1 VNGPTA
7 LVDVRP
13 LRVHPEFRR
22 LWIGTTASGFGSQFT
37 SFAVA
42 YFVWTTTRNPA
53 MVGAIGLASAA
64 PLIVFALVGA
74 SFADAVDR
82 RRLVI
87 LTTCGQIVTS
97 ASMALLSTRSGG
109 AVWPMFG
116 LVAVSSGLS
125 AIGFP
130 ARRALVPRLLPKER
144 LQAGLAL
151 NHMSFQLAMLVGP
164 TVAGLVTAR
173 WGTTACFAIDAL
185 TFAAGLYGVTSLHTA
200 APASG
205 ESRPGWRAVADAARL
220 VARVPALAGAFLSD
234 LCATVLAMPMAL
246 FPVLNQ
252 DKFGGSPQT
261 LGFLLSAVAVGG
273 VTAAALSG
281 LVTHRQRTGVVLL
294 ACGAVWGVSLA
305 GVGLTGSLAV
315 VLVLLGVAG
324 AADTWAV
331 ISRGTIVQLTTPESY
346 RGRVSAME
354 HVVGAAGP
362 QLGNFRA
369 GLVAAASS
377 GNVAI
382 VTGGVAC
389 LLSMALLATRVP
401 ALRRFRVSSAATGD
415 VEVGPQR

>member
-1 VNGPTA
+1 VNRTNA
-7 LVDVRP
+7 LVDVHP
-13 LRVHPEFRR
+13 LREHPQFRR
-22 LWIGTTASGFGSQFT
+22 LWLGTTTSGFGSQLT

-42 YFVWTTTRNPA
+42 YFVWTTTRNAA

-87 LTTCGQIVTS
+87 LTTFGQIVTS
-97 ASMALLSTRSGG
+97 AAMVVLSTRSGG
-109 AVWPMFG
+109 GVVWPMFG

-130 ARRALVPRLLPKER
+130 ARRALVPRLLPKEQ

-151 NHMSFQLAMLVGP
+151 NHTSFQLAMLIGP

-173 WGTTACFAIDAL
+173 WGITACFAIDAL
-185 TFAAGLYGVTSLHTA
+185 SFVGGLYGVTSLPAVGA
-200 APASG
+200 ASSENPS
-205 ESRPGWRAVADAARL
+205 GWRAISDAVRL
-220 VARVPALAGAFLSD
+220 VVRLPALGGAFLSD

-252 DKFGGSPQT
+252 AKFGGSPET

-294 ACGAVWGVSLA
+294 ACGAVWGASLA
-305 GVGLTGSLAV
+305 GVGLTGSLAM

-362 QLGNFRA
+362 QVGNFRA

-389 LLSMALLATRVP
+389 LVSMVIVATRAP
-401 ALRRFRVSSAATGD
+401 ALRRFRVSGSS
-415 VEVGPQR
+415 

>member
-1 VNGPTA
+1 MNGPSA

-13 LRVHPEFRR
+13 LREQAPFRR
-22 LWIGTTASGFGSQFT
+22 LWLGTTASAFGSQLT
-37 SFAVA
+37 TFAVA
-42 YFVWTTTRNPA
+42 YFVWTTTHDPA

-87 LTTCGQIVTS
+87 WTTLGQIVTS
-97 ASMALLSTRSGG
+97 SAMALLSTRSGG
-109 AVWPMFG
+109 VVWQMFA
-116 LVAVSSGLS
+116 LVTVSSGLA

-130 ARRALVPRLLPKER
+130 ARRALVPRLLPKEQ

-164 TVAGLVTAR
+164 TVAGLITAR
-173 WGTTACFAIDAL
+173 WGTTVCFAIDAL
-185 TFAAGLYGVTSLHTA
+185 TFVAGLYGVWSLPA
-200 APASG
+200 AGPASAG
-205 ESRPGWRAVADAARL
+205 SPPGWRAVADAARL
-220 VARVPALAGAFLSD
+220 VARVPALGGAFLSD
-234 LCATVLAMPMAL
+234 LGATVLAMPMAL

-252 DKFGGSPQT
+252 SKFGGSPQT
-261 LGFLLSAVAVGG
+261 LGLLLSAVAVGG

-281 LVTHRQRTGVVLL
+281 LVTHRQPTGVVLM
-294 ACGAVWGVSLA
+294 ACGAVWGASLA

-331 ISRGTIVQLTTPESY
+331 ISRGTIVQLSTPESH

-362 QLGNFRA
+362 QVGNFRA

-377 GNVAI
+377 GDVAI
-382 VTGGVAC
+382 LTGGVAC
-389 LLSMALLATRVP
+389 VLSMAVLAAWVP
-401 ALRRFRVSSAATGD
+401 ALRRFRVSAAVLSGGAD
-415 VEVGPQR
+415 VQR

>member
-1 VNGPTA
+1 MKRPTA

-13 LRVHPEFRR
+13 LREHDQFRR
-22 LWIGTTASGFGSQFT
+22 LWLGTAASGFGSQLT
-37 SFAVA
+37 AFAVA
-42 YFVWTTTRNPA
+42 YFVWTTTHSPA

-74 SFADAVDR
+74 SFADAIDR

-87 LTTCGQIVTS
+87 VTTLGQIVTS
-97 ASMALLSTRSGG
+97 SAMALLSTRSTGV
-109 AVWPMFG
+109 VWPMFG
-116 LVAVSSGLS
+116 LVAVSSALA

-130 ARRALVPRLLPKER
+130 ARRALVPRLLPKEH

-173 WGTTACFAIDAL
+173 WGTTACFAFDAL
-185 TFAAGLYGVTSLHTA
+185 TFVAGLYGVLSLPALGA
-200 APASG
+200 ASAD
-205 ESRPGWRAVADAARL
+205 SRPGWRAVTDAARL
-220 VARVPALAGAFLSD
+220 VARVPALGGAFLSD

-246 FPVLNQ
+246 FPVLNSA
-252 DKFGGSPQT
+252 KFGGSPQT

-281 LVTHRQRTGVVLL
+281 LVTHRQRTGIVLM
-294 ACGAVWGVSLA
+294 ACGAVWGGSLA
-305 GVGLTGSLAV
+305 GVGLTGSLPAV
-315 VLVLLGVAG
+315 LALLGIAG

-362 QLGNFRA
+362 QVGNFRA
-369 GLVAAASS
+369 GLVAATSS

-389 LLSMALLATRVP
+389 VLSMAVLATWVP
-401 ALRRFRVSSAATGD
+401 QLRRFRVSTAVAGELD
-415 VEVGPQR
+415 AQR

>member
-1 VNGPTA
+1 MNGPSA
-7 LVDVRP
+7 LVDVGP
-13 LRVHPEFRR
+13 LRDHPQFRR

-37 SFAVA
+37 AFAVA
-42 YFVWTTTRNPA
+42 YFVWTTTRSPA
-53 MVGAIGLASAA
+53 MVGAIGLVSAA

-87 LTTCGQIVTS
+87 LTTLGQIVTS
-97 ASMALLSTRSGG
+97 TTMAVLSTRGG
-109 AVWPMFG
+109 GVVWPMFG
-116 LVAVSSGLS
+116 LVAVSSGL
-125 AIGFP
+125 AAVGFP
-130 ARRALVPRLLPKER
+130 ARRALVPRLLPKEH

-164 TVAGLVTAR
+164 TAAGLVTAR

-185 TFAAGLYGVTSLHTA
+185 TFVAGLYGVLSLPAVGA
-200 APASG
+200 ASP
-205 ESRPGWRAVADAARL
+205 ESRPGWRAVIDAARL
-220 VARVPALAGAFLSD
+220 VARVPALGGAFLSD
-234 LCATVLAMPMAL
+234 LCATMLAMPMAL
-246 FPVLNQ
+246 FPALNQ
-252 DKFGGSPQT
+252 TKFGGSPQT

-273 VTAAALSG
+273 VNAAALSG

-294 ACGAVWGVSLA
+294 SCGAVWGLSLA
-305 GVGLTGSLAV
+305 GVGLTGSL
-315 VLVLLGVAG
+315 VLVLMLLGLAG

-362 QLGNFRA
+362 QLGNVRA

-389 LLSMALLATRVP
+389 LLSMGVLATRVP
-401 ALRRFRVSSAATGD
+401 SLRRFRVSSAVTGD
-415 VEVGPQR
+415 LEAQR

>member
-1 VNGPTA
+1 MNGPTA

-185 TFAAGLYGVTSLHTA
+185 TFAAGLYGVTSLH
-200 APASG
+200 
-205 ESRPGWRAVADAARL
+205 
-220 VARVPALAGAFLSD
+220 LS
-234 LCATVLAMPMAL
+234 LI
-246 FPVLNQ
+246 
-252 DKFGGSPQT
+252 
-261 LGFLLSAVAVGG
+261 
-273 VTAAALSG
+273 
-281 LVTHRQRTGVVLL
+281 H
-294 ACGAVWGVSLA
+294 
-305 GVGLTGSLAV
+305 
-315 VLVLLGVAG
+315 
-324 AADTWAV
+324 
-331 ISRGTIVQLTTPESY
+331 I
-346 RGRVSAME
+346 
-354 HVVGAAGP
+354 
-362 QLGNFRA
+362 
-369 GLVAAASS
+369 
-377 GNVAI
+377 
-382 VTGGVAC
+382 
-389 LLSMALLATRVP
+389 
-401 ALRRFRVSSAATGD
+401 
-415 VEVGPQR
+415 

>member
-1 VNGPTA
+1 VNRPTA

-13 LRVHPEFRR
+13 LREHPEFRR

-42 YFVWTTTRNPA
+42 YFVWTTTHSPA
-53 MVGAIGLASAA
+53 MVGGIGLASAA
-64 PLIVFALVGA
+64 PLIVFALLGA
-74 SFADAVDR
+74 SFADTVDR
-82 RRLVI
+82 RRLVV

-97 ASMALLSTRSGG
+97 LAMVALSTRSAGV
-109 AVWPMFG
+109 VWPMFG
-116 LVAVSSGLS
+116 LVAVASGLS

-130 ARRALVPRLLPKER
+130 ARRALVPRLLPRER

-151 NHMSFQLAMLVGP
+151 NHLSFQLAMLIGP
-164 TVAGLVTAR
+164 TLAGLVTAR

-185 TFAAGLYGVTSLHTA
+185 TFVAGLYGVVSLVRVG
-200 APASG
+200 PASDG
-205 ESRPGWRAVADAARL
+205 SPPGLRAVTDAARL
-220 VARVPALAGAFLSD
+220 VARVPALGGAFLSD

-246 FPVLNQ
+246 FPVLNSA
-252 DKFGGSPQT
+252 KFGGSPQT

-281 LVTHRQRTGVVLL
+281 LVTRRQRAGVVLL
-294 ACGAVWGVSLA
+294 ACGAVWGMSLA

-315 VLVLLGVAG
+315 VLLLLGVAG

-362 QLGNFRA
+362 QVGNFRA
-369 GLVAAASS
+369 GLVATASS

-382 VTGGVAC
+382 VTGGLAC
-389 LLSMALLATRVP
+389 VLSMVVLASRVT
-401 ALRRFRVSSAATGD
+401 ALRRFRISGNW
-415 VEVGPQR
+415 

>member
-1 VNGPTA
+1 
-7 LVDVRP
+7 
-13 LRVHPEFRR
+13 
-22 LWIGTTASGFGSQFT
+22 
-37 SFAVA
+37 
-42 YFVWTTTRNPA
+42 

-74 SFADAVDR
+74 SFADVIDR

-87 LTTCGQIVTS
+87 VTTCGQIVTS
-97 ASMALLSTRSGG
+97 SAMALLSTRSPGV
-109 AVWPMFG
+109 VWPMFG
-116 LVAVSSGLS
+116 LVAVSSALA

-130 ARRALVPRLLPKER
+130 ARRALIPRLLPKEH

-173 WGTTACFAIDAL
+173 WGTAACFAFDAL
-185 TFAAGLYGVTSLHTA
+185 SFVAGLYGVLSLPTVGA
-200 APASG
+200 APADG
-205 ESRPGWRAVADAARL
+205 RPGWRAVTDAARL

-246 FPVLNQ
+246 FPVLNSA
-252 DKFGGSPQT
+252 KFGGSPQT
-261 LGFLLSAVAVGG
+261 LGVLLSAVAVGG

-281 LVTHRQRTGVVLL
+281 LVTHRQRTGVVLM
-294 ACGAVWGVSLA
+294 ACGGVWGGSLA
-305 GVGLTGSLAV
+305 GVGLTGSLAA
-315 VLVLLGVAG
+315 VLVLLGIAG
-324 AADTWAV
+324 AADTWAAV

-377 GNVAI
+377 GNAAI
-382 VTGGVAC
+382 VTGGLAC
-389 LLSMALLATRVP
+389 VLSMVILATRVP
-401 ALRRFRVSSAATGD
+401 ALRRFRVSAAIS
-415 VEVGPQR
+415 QR

>member
-1 VNGPTA
+1 
-7 LVDVRP
+7 
-13 LRVHPEFRR
+13 
-22 LWIGTTASGFGSQFT
+22 
-37 SFAVA
+37 
-42 YFVWTTTRNPA
+42 

-87 LTTCGQIVTS
+87 VTTLGQIATS
-97 ASMALLSTRSGG
+97 VSMAVLSTRSAG
-109 AVWPMFG
+109 VIWPMFG

-130 ARRALVPRLLPKER
+130 ARRALVPRLLPKDR

-151 NHMSFQLAMLVGP
+151 NHLSFQLAMLVGP
-164 TVAGLVTAR
+164 TVAGLVTAA
-173 WGTTACFAIDAL
+173 WGTPACFAIDAA
-185 TFAAGLYGVTSLHTA
+185 TFVGGLYGMMSLPA
-200 APASG
+200 AGAASP

-220 VARVPALAGAFLSD
+220 VARLPALGGAFLSD

-252 DKFGGSPQT
+252 AKFGGSPQT
-261 LGFLLSAVAVGG
+261 LGLLLSAVAVGG
-273 VTAAALSG
+273 VTAAAFSG
-281 LVTHRQRTGVVLL
+281 LATHRQRTGVVLL
-294 ACGAVWGVSLA
+294 ACGAVWGTSLA
-305 GVGLTGSLAV
+305 GIGLTGSLAG

-382 VTGGVAC
+382 VSGGVAC
-389 LLSMALLATRVP
+389 LLSMGLLAARVP
-401 ALRRFRVSSAATGD
+401 ALRTFRVSAAVTGD
-415 VEVGPQR
+415 LEVPR

>member
-1 VNGPTA
+1 VNGPSA
-7 LVDVRP
+7 LVDVGP
-13 LRVHPEFRR
+13 LRDHSQFRR

-37 SFAVA
+37 AFAVA
-42 YFVWTTTRNPA
+42 YFVWTTTRSPA
-53 MVGAIGLASAA
+53 MVGAIGLVSAA

-87 LTTCGQIVTS
+87 LTTLGQIVTS
-97 ASMALLSTRSGG
+97 TTMAVLSARGG
-109 AVWPMFG
+109 GVVWPMFG
-116 LVAVSSGLS
+116 LVAVSSGL
-125 AIGFP
+125 AAVGFP
-130 ARRALVPRLLPKER
+130 ARRALVPRLLPKEH

-164 TVAGLVTAR
+164 TAAGLVTAR

-185 TFAAGLYGVTSLHTA
+185 TFVAGLYGVLSLPAVGA
-200 APASG
+200 ASP
-205 ESRPGWRAVADAARL
+205 ESRPGWRAVIDAARL
-220 VARVPALAGAFLSD
+220 VARVPALGGAFLSD
-234 LCATVLAMPMAL
+234 LCATMLAMPMAL
-246 FPVLNQ
+246 FPALNQ
-252 DKFGGSPQT
+252 TKFGGSPQT

-294 ACGAVWGVSLA
+294 SCGAVWGLSLA
-305 GVGLTGSLAV
+305 GVGLTGSLLV
-315 VLVLLGVAG
+315 VLMLLGLAG

-362 QLGNFRA
+362 QLGNVRA

-389 LLSMALLATRVP
+389 LLSMGVLATRVP
-401 ALRRFRVSSAATGD
+401 SLRRFRVSSAVTGD
-415 VEVGPQR
+415 LEAQR